1 MKRAELEKAVRY
13 FNDQILLMKGG
24 NVYSEPLPHMQAAL
38 VACCKALDELDRQD
52 VEREKAIVFFRE
64 EVKRYENAPAVN
76 GHEMTPEWAEEM
88 SICKTAIEAL
98 EEMRNE

>member
-38 VACCKALDELDRQD
+38 VACCRALDELDRQE
-52 VEREKAIVFFRE
+52 VEREKAIVYFRQ
-64 EVKRYENAPAVN
+64 EVERIERAPEVN
-76 GHEMTPEWAEEM
+76 GHGMTPEWAEEM

-98 EEMRNE
+98 EEMKNE

>member
-38 VACCKALDELDRQD
+38 VACCRALDELDRQD

-64 EVKRYENAPAVN
+64 EVKRYESAPAIN
-76 GHEMTPEWAEEM
+76 GHDMTPEWAEEM
-88 SICKTAIEAL
+88 NICKTAIEAL
-98 EEMRNE
+98 EEMKDE

>member
-1 MKRAELEKAVRY
+1 MKRAELEKAVWY

-38 VACCKALDELDRQD
+38 VACCRALDELDRQQ

-64 EVKRYENAPAVN
+64 EVKRYESAPAVN
-76 GHEMTPEWAEEM
+76 GHEMTTEWAEEM

-98 EEMRNE
+98 EEMKNE

>member
-13 FNDQILLMKGG
+13 FNDQILLMKSG

-64 EVKRYENAPAVN
+64 EVKRYESAPFIN
-76 GHEMTPEWAEEM
+76 GHEMTPEWAEEI

-98 EEMRNE
+98 EEMKNE

>member
-24 NVYSEPLPHMQAAL
+24 NVSSEPLPHMQAAL
-38 VACCKALDELDRQD
+38 VACCKALDELDRRE
-52 VEREKAIVFFRE
+52 VEREQAIVFFRE
-64 EVKRYENAPAVN
+64 EVERIERAPEIN
-76 GHEMTPEWAEEM
+76 GHEMTPEWAEEI

-98 EEMRNE
+98 EEMKNE

>member
-13 FNDQILLMKGG
+13 FNDQILLMKSG
-24 NVYSEPLPHMQAAL
+24 NIYSEPLPHMQAAL

-64 EVKRYENAPAVN
+64 EVKRYESAPNIN